1 MFERVIAIDSAGDT
15 LGLAA
20 SSGGELLAAT
30 ELQASRRHVE
40 SLLPQLDL
48 LLQRLEW
55 RPEAIDLVAVAAGP
69 GSFTGLRVGL
79 AAAKGLCVATDAAL
93 VLVPSLAAR
102 AQTIA
107 QAAAAPPELVIV
119 AEDARKSRV
128 YTQLFRIGSDRQVV
142 ELTQVVDIAPDQLTE
157 HWSTAEL
164 PRQNAAGCSW
174 MSVGS
179 GAHLV
184 SDAAAQQ
191 FGAAGQVSAVSSD
204 QSTVR
209 AVVALG
215 RSAALDGR
223 LAGQYAAPNYLRSG
237 DIGNQKRYPRFGA

>member
-20 SSGGELLAAT
+20 SSGGKLLAAT

-48 LLQRLEW
+48 LLQRLGW
-55 RPEAIDLVAVAAGP
+55 QPEAIELVAVAAGP

-79 AAAKGLCVATDAAL
+79 AAAKGLCVATGAAL
-93 VLVPSLAAR
+93 VLVPSLTAR

-107 QAAAAPPELVIV
+107 TADAAPPELVIV

-128 YTQLFRIGSDRQVV
+128 YTQLFRIASDRQVI
-142 ELTQVVDIAPDQLTE
+142 ELTQVVDIAPDQLAE
-157 HWSTAEL
+157 HWSAAEL
-164 PRQNAAGCSW
+164 PGQNAAGCSW
-174 MSVGS
+174 LAVGS

-184 SDAAAQQ
+184 SDAAAVQ
-191 FGAAGQVSAVSSD
+191 FGAANQVPAVGSD

-209 AVVALG
+209 AVAALG
-215 RSAALDGR
+215 RSAALDGKV
-223 LAGQYAAPNYLRSG
+223 AGQYAAPNYLRSG